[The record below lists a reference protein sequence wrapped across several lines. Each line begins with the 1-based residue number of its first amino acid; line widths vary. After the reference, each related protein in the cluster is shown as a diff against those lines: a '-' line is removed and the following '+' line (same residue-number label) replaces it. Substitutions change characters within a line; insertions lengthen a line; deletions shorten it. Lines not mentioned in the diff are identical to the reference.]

1 MESTHVVSVSPFHC
15 ALTGIDITLLVA
27 YLLGIVGLG
36 CWAGLRKL
44 SKKGEEA
51 KDYFLAGRHL
61 NWFMIGLSLFAT
73 NISCL
78 HLVALAQAGF
88 DTGLLMGNFE
98 WMAALTLILLS
109 LFFAPFYFRSGVTTL
124 PDFLEKRFNRACRD
138 WLAVVSIIASVS
150 INVTFSFLTGGM
162 VLETLFGV
170 DMYQCILVISVLVG
184 LYTVIGGL
192 SAVVWTEMIQTFVLL
207 GGACA
212 ITIACWNS
220 LAHSTGEASTG
231 LFAGWDVLKQV
242 VAREGEPERLSM
254 LQSTGS
260 LPWFAIF
267 LGYPV
272 IGIWY
277 WCADQT
283 IVQRVL
289 GAKDENHARVGPLFA
304 GLIKILP
311 VFLFILP
318 GLFAWALWKNG
329 ALDLKAITTVVDGKE
344 TVNSKGIYTIMIT
357 QLLSPGL
364 VGAIVAAMLAGL
376 MSNVAASLNSIST
389 LVSYNLYRRLKP
401 DSSEVQVVLVGRIA
415 VVGAIVVGI
424 GAVYLAKNYDSI
436 FAGINDII
444 AHIAP
449 PITTVFL
456 IGVFWRRASAL
467 AAQYTLWIG
476 STLGVVVFV
485 VAKCAPLWGVEHIE
499 PFAFLVTTSF
509 MMKAFWLFCVCC
521 VIMVTLSLAKPGELS
536 AEQMKLCW
544 ASPLEPIRQP
554 GWPGVFDYRFL
565 SALLIVIMI
574 VLYTVFR

>member
-1 MESTHVVSVSPFHC
+1 MESSTTTSAASFHC
-15 ALTGIDITLLVA
+15 TLTGVDIAIIIAYLTGIVA
-27 YLLGIVGLG
+27 LG
-36 CWAGLRKL
+36 CWAGLRKR
-44 SKKGEEA
+44 SKEGGVA
-51 KDYFLAGRHL
+51 QDYFLAGRHL

-98 WMAALTLILLS
+98 WMASVTLILLS

-138 WLAVVSIIASVS
+138 WLAVISIIASVS

-220 LAHSTGEASTG
+220 LAHSAGDASAG
-231 LFAGWDVLKQV
+231 IFGGWDVLKQV
-242 VAREGEPERLSM
+242 LVREGQSERLSM
-254 LQSTGS
+254 LRSGGE

-329 ALDLKAITTVVDGKE
+329 GLDLKSLTTVVDGKE
-344 TVNSKGIYTIMIT
+344 VVNSKGIYTVMIT

-401 DSSEVQVVLVGRIA
+401 TSSDAQVVLVGRIS
-415 VVGAIVVGI
+415 VVVAIVVGI

-456 IGVFWRRASAL
+456 IGVFWRRATAL
-467 AAQYTLWIG
+467 AAQWTLWIG
-476 STLGVVVFV
+476 STLGIVVFIL
-485 VAKCAPLWGVEHIE
+485 AKCATRWELEHQQ
-499 PFAFLVTTSF
+499 PFAFLVETSF
-509 MMKAFWLFCVCC
+509 MMKAFWLFCVCST
-521 VIMVTLSLAKPGELS
+521 IMIIISLAKPKELS

-544 ASPLEPIRQP
+544 ASPLDPIRQP

-565 SALLIVIMI
+565 SAMLIVIMI

>member
-1 MESTHVVSVSPFHC
+1 MEPTAATSFHGT
-15 ALTGIDITLLVA
+15 LTGLDLAIIAV
-27 YLLGIVGLG
+27 YLLGIVALG
-36 CWAGLRKL
+36 CWAGLRKKT
-44 SKKGEEA
+44 SAGGVA
-51 KDYFLAGRHL
+51 QDYFLAGRHL

-88 DTGLLMGNFE
+88 DSGLLMGNFE

-138 WLAVVSIIASVS
+138 WLAVISVIASIS

-192 SAVVWTEMIQTFVLL
+192 TAVVWTEMIQTFVLL

-212 ITIACWNS
+212 ITYACWSS
-220 LAHSTGEASTG
+220 LAHSGGASG
-231 LFAGWDVLKQV
+231 HGILGGWEVLKQV
-242 VAREGEPERLSM
+242 IVREGQPERLSM
-254 LQSTGS
+254 LRSGGE
-260 LPWFAIF
+260 LPWFALF

-289 GAKDENHARVGPLFA
+289 GAKDEHHARIGPLFA

-311 VFLFILP
+311 VFLFIMP

-329 ALDLKAITTVVDGKE
+329 ALDLKSLTTVVDGKE
-344 TVNSKGIYTIMIT
+344 VVNSKGIYTVMIT
-357 QLLSPGL
+357 QLLTPGL
-364 VGAIVAAMLAGL
+364 IGAIVAAMLAGL

-389 LVSYNLYRRLKP
+389 LVSYNLYRRCRP
-401 DSSEVQVVLVGRIA
+401 QATDAQVVLVGRVS
-415 VVGAIVVGI
+415 VVAAIIIGI

-436 FAGINDII
+436 FSGINDII

-456 IGVFWRRASAL
+456 IGVFWRRATPT
-467 AAQYTLWIG
+467 AAQYTLWAG
-476 STLGVVVFV
+476 STLGVLVFV
-485 VAKCAPLWGVEHIE
+485 LAKCAPLWGLEHTQ
-499 PFAFLVTTSF
+499 PFTFLVATSF
-509 MMKAFWLFCVCC
+509 MMKAFWIFCVCS
-521 VIMVTLSLAKPGELS
+521 ILMVAISLASPQELTP
-536 AEQMKLCW
+536 EQMKLCW
-544 ASPLEPIRQP
+544 ASPLDPIRQP
-554 GWPGVFDYRFL
+554 GWPGIFDYRVL
-565 SALLIVIMI
+565 SLVLVVIMAL
-574 VLYTVFR
+574 LYTVFR